1 MECAFGHNWN
11 MAEHGRTDVS
21 SHGMQNMIKLAET
34 IDQPS

>member
-11 MAEHGRTDVS
+11 MAERGHIDVS
-21 SHGMQNMIKLAET
+21 SHGMQSMTVLAET